1 MAVKKKK
8 KTAKTKSDILKKA
21 QGLLKTGREKFDE
34 IDLQPIWKRV
44 KTGLDRAVDVVGKGT
59 EMAADRAM
67 NLASRAG
74 VEYQIFEYH
83 RKLEKLLAELGGR
96 AYDLAKRNPPA
107 LSAADA
113 EITRMAGR
121 ISEMEKKIAGLE
133 DEARELKN
141 K

>member
-1 MAVKKKK
+1 MAVKKKA
-8 KTAKTKSDILKKA
+8 AKTKSDLMKKA
-21 QGLLKTGREKFDE
+21 RGLLKTGREKFDE

-59 EMAADRAM
+59 ETAADKAM

-96 AYDLAKRNPPA
+96 AYDLAKRTPPA
-107 LSAADA
+107 LSGTDAD
-113 EITRMAGR
+113 ITRMVGK
-121 ISEMEKKIAGLE
+121 ISEMEKKIAELE
-133 DEARELKN
+133 DEAQALKN

>member
-1 MAVKKKK
+1 MAVKKKA
-8 KTAKTKSDILKKA
+8 AKTKSDLMKKA
-21 QGLLKTGREKFDE
+21 KGLIKTGRKKFDE

-44 KTGLDRAVDVVGKGT
+44 KAGLDRAVEAVGKGT
-59 EMAADRAM
+59 EVAADKAM

-74 VEYQIFEYH
+74 VEYQIFELH

-96 AYDLAKRNPPA
+96 AYDLAKRNPPV
-107 LSAADA
+107 LSGADA
-113 EITRMAGR
+113 EITRMVGK

-133 DEARELKN
+133 DEAQALKN